1 MIATPRSRQET
12 VAGLR
17 EIGIIPVIRADSTE
31 TAARIVDTL
40 VEAGLGVIE
49 VTMTVPDALGV
60 IASVAGRFGR
70 RIVLGAGTVT
80 DADTARR
87 VVEAGAEFIV
97 TPCLVPEVVAV
108 ARAVSVAVLPGALSP
123 TEVFTAFQAGADL
136 VKVFPAQSVGGP
148 EYIKALKGPFPAIPL
163 VATGGVTLQTIGA
176 FLKAGA
182 AAVGVGGDLIPPS
195 ALKKGDYATIAG
207 LAEKFLQAVKEARAQ

>member
-1 MIATPRSRQET
+1 MIATPRSPQDT
-12 VAGLR
+12 VAALR
-17 EIGIIPVIRADSTE
+17 EIGIIPVIRADSPE
-31 TAARIVDTL
+31 TAVRIVDTL

-87 VVEAGAEFIV
+87 VVAAGADFIV
-97 TPCLVPEVVAV
+97 TPCLVPEVVAT
-108 ARAVSVAVLPGALSP
+108 ARAASVAVLPGALSP

-163 VATGGVTLQTIGA
+163 VPTGGVTLQTIGA

-182 AAVGVGGDLIPPS
+182 AAVGVGGELISLS
-195 ALKKGDYATIAG
+195 ALKTGDYATIAG
-207 LAEKFLQAVKEARAQ
+207 LAEKFLAAVREARRA

>member
-12 VAGLR
+12 VAALR
-17 EIGIIPVIRADSTE
+17 EVGIIPVIRADSTE

-80 DADTARR
+80 DAATARR

-97 TPCLVPEVVAV
+97 TPCLIPEVVAAV
-108 ARAVSVAVLPGALSP
+108 RAASVAVLPGALSP
-123 TEVFTAFQAGADL
+123 TEVFTAFQEGADL

-148 EYIKALKGPFPAIPL
+148 DYIKALKGPFPAIPL
-163 VATGGVTLQTIGA
+163 VPTGGVNLQTIGA

-182 AAVGVGGDLIPPS
+182 AAVGVGGELIS
-195 ALKKGDYATIAG
+195 RDALQKGDYATIAG
-207 LAEKFLQAVKEARAQ
+207 LAEKFLQAVREARAQ

>member
-1 MIATPRSRQET
+1 VIATPRSRQET

-49 VTMTVPDALGV
+49 LTMTVPDALGV

-97 TPCLVPEVVAV
+97 TPCLIPEVVAV
-108 ARAVSVAVLPGALSP
+108 ARAASVAMLPGALSP

-163 VATGGVTLQTIGA
+163 VPTGGVTLQTIGA

-182 AAVGVGGDLIPPS
+182 AAVGVGGELIS
-195 ALKKGDYATIAG
+195 RDALKKGDYATIAG
-207 LAEKFLQAVKEARAQ
+207 LAEKFLQAVKAARAQ